1 MGGHVAEVRGSRRQ
15 RRGARCRDGGGA
27 HGPSLALC
35 LCITEPVSASDE
47 DRGST
52 ACVSSPSWSTRS
64 RVRCDQ
70 GSPQMR
76 GSGRWALGRAPTLD
90 DRVWERGSWPG
101 PTGRDAETGDGEKRT
116 TGNVEKGDLGAGCP
130 LGGATGSL
138 VPGVLGGSSEPHRP
152 GSALVA
158 LTAFKGEKPGE
169 ETEKNWAQRRD
180 ESREH
185 RPRGAWA
192 RGGGHLGSSDGGL
205 GQARLSQVGVPVTGG
220 CPWVPPT
227 VTGGCPWV
235 PLTHR
240 WCVPGYHRLSQ
251 VDVPGYH

>member
-1 MGGHVAEVRGSRRQ
+1 MGGNPGSLKPEALPT
-15 RRGARCRDGGGA
+15 GKHCPYHGGA
-27 HGPSLALC
+27 VKGFLAGILG
-35 LCITEPVSASDE
+35 E
-47 DRGST
+47 D
-52 ACVSSPSWSTRS
+52 
-64 RVRCDQ
+64 
-70 GSPQMR
+70 M
-76 GSGRWALGRAPTLD
+76 
-90 DRVWERGSWPG
+90 
-101 PTGRDAETGDGEKRT
+101 
-116 TGNVEKGDLGAGCP
+116 EKGDLGAGCP

-192 RGGGHLGSSDGGL
+192 RGGGHVGSSDGGL

-220 CPWVPPT
+220 CPWVPLT

-240 WCVPGYHRLSQ
+240 WCVPGYH
-251 VDVPGYH
+251 